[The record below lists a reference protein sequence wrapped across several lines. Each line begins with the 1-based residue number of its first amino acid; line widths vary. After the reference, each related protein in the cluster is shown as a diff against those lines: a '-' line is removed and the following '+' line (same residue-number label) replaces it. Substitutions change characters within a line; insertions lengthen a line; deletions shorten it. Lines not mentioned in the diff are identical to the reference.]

1 MSNMMRDAETR
12 EHLTKPGLGPFGSRL
27 LRLFAEAIEG
37 AAAKGVSRESIA
49 AKLGV
54 SLHTVHAWMKSSSTN
69 RTPFDRF
76 FELACR
82 EDILPES
89 VRSRLWSRMG
99 YEAGFVVF
107 PEEQA
112 EGGTE
117 SPLVQLTQVAA
128 TFGRLAQSV
137 RSAVEEQSEDGPTVS
152 KTESKDII
160 ERLRELETDIARLR
174 GVVERLG

>member
-1 MSNMMRDAETR
+1 MRDAETR
-12 EHLTKPGLGPFGSRL
+12 EQLTKPGLGPFGSRL

-37 AAAKGVSRESIA
+37 AAATGVSRETIA

-89 VRSRLWSRMG
+89 VRSRLWSKMG

-112 EGGTE
+112 ECAPA
-117 SPLVQLTQVAA
+117 SPFVQLTQVEAS
-128 TFGRLAQSV
+128 FGRVAQSV
-137 RSAVEEQSEDGPTVS
+137 RSAVQEQGEAGPKIS
-152 KTESKDII
+152 KAESKDFID
-160 ERLRELETDIARLR
+160 RLRELETDIARLR
-174 GVVERLG
+174 GAVERLG